1 MEKITFID
9 KVDSVVKPIPDI
21 NKIVAENLNSL
32 KRVANQNV
40 DEITAVGEKSSSNED
55 RIVLI
60 EKSNIHF
67 TLKNTSIESGTFT
80 TDSLNF
86 DSLTYFRFNNI
97 DSFNRNMISYF
108 ELIFDSK
115 DDIFLKIKNNDSDD
129 LSYLKV
135 SNVIFNEDDTTTIF
149 LSKFNSLSLG
159 QLDLESQYQFELAM
173 ERSPDFSDSQ
183 LNRLKDS
190 VYENLIQT
198 LSVSPTSFEKG
209 VQTNLIFTWNTNKRD
224 DTLNSVLL
232 DGIDKID
239 EATGVNR
246 TYTLSNQ
253 INSRTVSLI
262 TGVTRNDVSGGVF
275 SDTKTATSTE
285 RIPQYYGLIADGDS
299 PILTYLGLQNYTK
312 FISSSSAKSITETYV
327 NQRLLILS
335 INSNAIILDGNGFNV
350 TSAFVK
356 STVTMKLANEVDQS
370 ITQYLLTN
378 PLNSTGTYTIN

>member
-135 SNVIFNEDDTTTIF
+135 SNVIFNEDDTTLYF
-149 LSKFNSLSLG
+149 
-159 QLDLESQYQFELAM
+159 Y
-173 ERSPDFSDSQ
+173 P
-183 LNRLKDS
+183 
-190 VYENLIQT
+190 
-198 LSVSPTSFEKG
+198 
-209 VQTNLIFTWNTNKRD
+209 
-224 DTLNSVLL
+224 
-232 DGIDKID
+232 
-239 EATGVNR
+239 
-246 TYTLSNQ
+246 
-253 INSRTVSLI
+253 
-262 TGVTRNDVSGGVF
+262 
-275 SDTKTATSTE
+275 
-285 RIPQYYGLIADGDS
+285 
-299 PILTYLGLQNYTK
+299 
-312 FISSSSAKSITETYV
+312 
-327 NQRLLILS
+327 
-335 INSNAIILDGNGFNV
+335 
-350 TSAFVK
+350 
-356 STVTMKLANEVDQS
+356 
-370 ITQYLLTN
+370 
-378 PLNSTGTYTIN
+378 NSTH